1 MKEPYYFA
9 DEKELFAKIF
19 EMSDELTRHLITTR
33 PDGGVPLNRRKPKGE
48 AEVRTSEVGEDQI
61 PPVST

>member
-19 EMSDELTRHLITTR
+19 EMSDELTKRLTMDR
-33 PDGGVPLNRRKPKGE
+33 PDTDVPPKRRKPKRDSG
-48 AEVRTSEVGEDQI
+48 AANSDPNNGQTL
-61 PPVST
+61 PLFN

>member
-19 EMSDELTRHLITTR
+19 EMSDELTRNLKTER
-33 PDGGVPLNRRKPKGE
+33 ANAGVPSKKRKIKPDASVQNSDPGQ
-48 AEVRTSEVGEDQI
+48 GQM
-61 PPVST
+61 PPRSN